1 MLVGVQKIQMYFLA
15 VTQIKFSIYTFI
27 LLTWIS
33 IRTKDLFLSIY
44 FSILVHISKIL
55 TNYLLYGEVSKKIP
69 NNTIMTNMN
78 VFHLMA
84 AIFSFAFGY
93 PLLRYLW
100 FKCFPLVAHVKDLM
114 QKSKAKAEKKKQDTI
129 DKFNALVA
137 NWLGSVKNH

>member
-1 MLVGVQKIQMYFLA
+1 LNFNKDQ
-15 VTQIKFSIYTFI
+15 
-27 LLTWIS
+27 
-33 IRTKDLFLSIY
+33 DLFLSIY
-44 FSILVHISKIL
+44 FSILVDISKIL

-93 PLLRYLW
+93 PLLRFLW

-137 NWLGSVKNH
+137 N